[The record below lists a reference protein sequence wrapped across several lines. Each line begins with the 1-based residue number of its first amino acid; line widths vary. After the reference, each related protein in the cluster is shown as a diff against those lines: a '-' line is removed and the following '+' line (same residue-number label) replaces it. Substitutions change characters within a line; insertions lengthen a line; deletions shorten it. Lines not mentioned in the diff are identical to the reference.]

1 MKPTRRINKDLHM
14 TVNDRRSA
22 AETLRVLADCYHQ
35 PDEQMTSRIEGL
47 EAMVEPLG
55 EAPVSMARELLNGL
69 GGQDMGPLLVDY
81 AKLFVGPFELTA
93 PPFGSVYLEE
103 GHKLMGESTMDV
115 KQIYRLGGLEMSD
128 DFSNP
133 PDHIAAEL
141 EFLYFLYVREEGL
154 RETNPEAAAEILS
167 LRKEFLSRHLG
178 AWGIQFADKV
188 SENASTEFFQT
199 LGKLTRLVLESEME
213 GLNTTN

>member
-1 MKPTRRINKDLHM
+1 M
-14 TVNDRRSA
+14 NDDMQQHPA
-22 AETLRVLADCYHQ
+22 TEALRVLADCYHQ
-35 PDEQMTSRIEGL
+35 PDEKLAGRIEGL
-47 EAMVEPLG
+47 ETLVESLG
-55 EAPVSMARELLNGL
+55 ETSATMARNLLSELNEK
-69 GGQDMGPLLVDY
+69 DMDLLLVDY

-93 PPFGSVYLEE
+93 PPFGSVYLED

-141 EFLYFLYVREEGL
+141 EFLYFLHVREAGL
-154 RETNPEAAAEILS
+154 RETDSETADLVQE

-178 AWGIQFADKV
+178 AWGIQFAEKV
-188 SENASTEFFQT
+188 RDNATTEFFQT
-199 LGKLTRLVLESEME
+199 LGGLTKVVIENEMRTISE
-213 GLNTTN
+213 

>member
-1 MKPTRRINKDLHM
+1 MP
-14 TVNDRRSA
+14 VNDDMQQHPTTEA
-22 AETLRVLADCYHQ
+22 LRVLADCYHQ
-35 PDEQMTSRIEGL
+35 PDEKLAGRIEDL
-47 EAMVEPLG
+47 ETLVESLG
-55 EAPVSMARELLNGL
+55 ETPATMARNLLSELNEK
-69 GGQDMGPLLVDY
+69 DMGLLLVDY

-93 PPFGSVYLEE
+93 PPFGSVYLED

-141 EFLYFLYVREEGL
+141 EFLYFLHVREAGL
-154 RETNPEAAAEILS
+154 RETDTETADLVQE

-178 AWGIQFADKV
+178 AWGIQFAEKV
-188 SENASTEFFQT
+188 RDNATTEFFQT
-199 LGKLTRLVLESEME
+199 LGGLTKVVIENEMRTISE
-213 GLNTTN
+213 